1 MQFTPIP
8 YFIAEIG
15 VNHDGSFDKA
25 IRLVESASKCGANA
39 VKFQSFKASDVV
51 IESAPKAN
59 YQLETTGKDETQKE
73 MLQKLEINE
82 EWYPELRKC
91 CDKNKLHLISTPYT
105 FFDAEL
111 IKRYK
116 FDFIKLASVS
126 AVEFP
131 FISQLSAL
139 EMPIIFSTGMCSLD
153 EIDELYYYSK
163 NLIRNFAILHCTSSY
178 PTKINDSNL
187 SVLKLLIERYDCPV
201 GFSDHTI
208 DIRIAFAAA
217 AMNCNIFERHF
228 TLNKN
233 DSGPDH
239 RCSSDPKEFSEY
251 IDSVRSGNLAM
262 GSLSDKPA
270 LAEKSNIFSMRRC
283 MRYSHDFPKGH
294 VIKEEDICFK
304 RPMEGLTGNNFLKF
318 DGKVLKNKVLA
329 DQPLS
334 WDHLSS

>member
-1 MQFTPIP
+1 MQFSHSP

-25 IRLVESASKCGANA
+25 IRLIESASECGANA

-51 IESAPKAN
+51 IDSAPKAN
-59 YQLETTGKDETQKE
+59 YQLETTGKEETQKE
-73 MLQKLEINE
+73 MLQKLEISE
-82 EWYPELRKC
+82 SWYPELRKC
-91 CDKNKLHLISTPYT
+91 CDKNKLQLISTPYT
-105 FFDAEL
+105 LVDAEL
-111 IKRYK
+111 MKRYK

-131 FISQLSAL
+131 FISQLSKL
-139 EMPIIFSTGMCSLD
+139 DLPTIFSTGMCSLD
-153 EIDELYYYSK
+153 EIDKLYSYSK
-163 NLIRNFAILHCTSSY
+163 KLFKNFAILHCTSCY
-178 PTKINDSNL
+178 PTETIDSNL
-187 SVLKLLIERYDCPV
+187 SVLQLLIEKYDCPI
-201 GFSDHTI
+201 GFSDHTL

-239 RCSSDPKEFSEY
+239 RSSSDPKEFSEY
-251 IDSVRSGNLAM
+251 IASVRSGNLAK
-262 GSLSDKPA
+262 GALSNKPT
-270 LAEKSNIFSMRRC
+270 LTEKNNIFSMRRC
-283 MRYSHDFPKGH
+283 MRYSYDLPKGH
-294 VIKEEDICFK
+294 VISQKDICFK
-304 RPMEGLTGNNFLKF
+304 RPMEGLTGINFLKF

-334 WDHLSS
+334 WDHI